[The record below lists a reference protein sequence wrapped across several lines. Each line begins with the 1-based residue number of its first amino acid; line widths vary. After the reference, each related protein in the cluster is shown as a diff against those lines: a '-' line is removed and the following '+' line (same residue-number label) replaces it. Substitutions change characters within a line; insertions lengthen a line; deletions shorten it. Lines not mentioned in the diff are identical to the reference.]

1 MATKKKPDLKS
12 LEEISSEIEKSKKKR
27 RYYEQQEI
35 ILTRKV
41 IPQLTRAERTNRLCT
56 RAGMLESFLEKPELL
71 SNDQVM
77 ELLKIAFR
85 QKAVQKALQEMLS
98 AVSVTDP
105 EEET

>member
-1 MATKKKPDLKS
+1 MTKKKELTR
-12 LEEISSEIEKSKKKR
+12 EELQAEIEKTARKK
-27 RYYEQQEI
+27 RYYEQQEK

-85 QKAVQKALQEMLS
+85 QKAVQKALQEMLL
-98 AVSVTDP
+98 AACVTDP

>member
-1 MATKKKPDLKS
+1 MASKKKPELKT
-12 LEEISSEIEKSKKKR
+12 LEQISVEIEKSEKER
-27 RYYEQQEI
+27 RYYEQQEK

-41 IPQLTRAERTNRLCT
+41 MPQLTRAARTNRLCT

-85 QKAVQKALQEMLS
+85 QKTVQEALQAMLVES
-98 AVSVTDP
+98 GVAGET
-105 EEET
+105 EET